1 VVKIPALLGAFV
13 VASVVALGAHHGQ
26 VGLFDDA
33 KIVELKGTVKR
44 WSFTNPH
51 PILVIEAPNDKGVTT
66 EFDVYFGPAAVP
78 SLRRQG
84 FAVDTFKPGEVIVVK
99 GHPATSGDPGIDVL
113 GKGTGVVRADGRP
126 APERP
131 AAPAQ

>member
-1 VVKIPALLGAFV
+1 MKV
-13 VASVVALGAHHGQ
+13 VAIAAAVIVSGAVAVSAHHGQ
-26 VGLFDDA
+26 VGLFEEA

-44 WSFTNPH
+44 WIFTNPH
-51 PILVIEAPNDKGVTT
+51 PILILEAPDEKGVRV
-66 EFDVYFGPAAVP
+66 DWDIYFGPGAVP

-84 FAVDTFKPGEVIVVK
+84 FAIDTFKTGEALVVK
-99 GHPATSGDPGIDVL
+99 GHPATSGAPGMDVL

-131 AAPAQ
+131 AP